1 MSRSSLAPNQRAH
14 IDVFAARILEQI
26 PSSLLVIN
34 QQERV
39 VAANR
44 NFYEK
49 SRRTA
54 ETTLGRTLDQVFPK
68 VLITYAQ
75 LVSKVRALLHNGQP
89 HEGGKLTYRAPGL
102 PQRIYYYRLI
112 PLHGDDGILYVLLF
126 MDDITAQEQFQAE
139 ARQIEQRLARVVAC
153 ANDLVIS
160 LDPGGQIVTWN
171 HAAECVCGISAVQA
185 HGRRL
190 VAMCDNDS
198 RLALAHL
205 LAGCAADPRT
215 EGVVRHAEASLLT
228 ADGLRV
234 PIAWSCSPMRDEAGR
249 VVGIVALG
257 RDLTERRRMEAQLI
271 QSAKMASLG
280 VMAGGVAHELR
291 NPLGIISACAQLLQE
306 ANADPVLRDD
316 CTERIYAATR
326 RAAQIIENLLTF
338 AGPQHEQMEVLK
350 LGQVLDAALVL
361 LRHRLLAQQISVSI
375 SAAPDLP
382 LVSGNTTLLQQVF
395 VNLVLNAC
403 EAMPHGG
410 ELTLTLDCNAA
421 GQARVRVTDSGCG
434 IAPEHLAHV
443 FDPFFTTRPIGKGT
457 GLGLSLCYSI
467 MQQHNGTLT
476 VESQVGQGSSFT
488 LLLPAVPPAH
498 SLPSG
503 HYA

>member
-1 MSRSSLAPNQRAH
+1 M
-14 IDVFAARILEQI
+14 FAARILEQI

-44 NFYEK
+44 NFYQK

-68 VLITYAQ
+68 VLITYTQ
-75 LVSKVRALLHNGQP
+75 LAGKVRALLHDGQP

-112 PLHGDDGILYVLLF
+112 PLQGDDGAPYVLLF

-139 ARQIEQRLARVVAC
+139 ARQVEQRLARVVEC

-185 HGRRL
+185 HGRTL
-190 VAMCDNDS
+190 TAMCDDAS

-205 LAGCAADPRT
+205 LAGCAADPRSQDA
-215 EGVVRHAEASLLT
+215 VRHAEASLLT
-228 ADGLRV
+228 ADGRCV
-234 PIAWSCSPMRDEAGR
+234 PIAWSCSPMHDEAGR

-291 NPLGIISACAQLLQE
+291 NPLGIISACVQLLDE
-306 ANADPVLRDD
+306 ASDDPVLRSE
-316 CTERIYAATR
+316 CAERIYTATR

-338 AGPQHEQMEVLK
+338 ASPQYEQMAAVE
-350 LGQVLDAALVL
+350 LGQVLDAALLL
-361 LRHRLLAQQISVSI
+361 LRHRLLAQQINLTI

-382 LVSGNTTLLQQVF
+382 LVLGNTALLQQVF

-403 EAMPHGG
+403 EAMPDGG
-410 ELTLTLDCNAA
+410 ALTLALDHSGV
-421 GQARVRVTDSGCG
+421 GQVRVRVIDSGCG
-434 IAPEHLAHV
+434 IAPEHLARV
-443 FDPFFTTRPIGKGT
+443 FDPFFTTRPIGKGI

-467 MQQHNGTLT
+467 VQQHHGVLT

-488 LLLPAVPPAH
+488 LLLPATLRDRDA
-498 SLPSG
+498 
-503 HYA
+503 